1 MSVRMIHTLRRLHR
15 HVARQAAV
23 AAIAALAAIQ
33 GAPSSV
39 RADAAAGSAAF
50 EKGDYVRAQA
60 EWASAAEHGDP
71 DAEFGLGMLYERG
84 DGNLKQDYKAARRWY
99 EKAAAHGN
107 IGAEYRLALDWSAG
121 SDDVPADLV
130 EAYKWIL
137 LASEKGL
144 ATDVKAQL
152 AQVLNRKQLA
162 EAEKRAAAWK
172 EAHAEPAPAAAP
184 SARAGA
190 SPSTPPQRAS
200 GTAPTTTAK
209 SGGCPGW
216 PFPTLPCTEQFPALG
231 GAPAQR
237 SPAPSPARP
246 SSPR

>member
-1 MSVRMIHTLRRLHR
+1 MPFGMTRAPIWRAT
-15 HVARQAAV
+15 AA
-23 AAIAALAAIQ
+23 AALTLAVIHS
-33 GAPSSV
+33 APSPA
-39 RADAAAGSAAF
+39 RADSAAGSAAF

-84 DGNLKQDYKAARRWY
+84 DGDLKQDYKTAIKWY

-121 SDDVPADLV
+121 SDDHPADLV

-137 LASEKGL
+137 LAAEKGV

-152 AQVLNRKQLA
+152 AQVLSRGQIA

-172 EAHAEPAPAAAP
+172 KEHAEPPPAAPAAAAPAAAP
-184 SARAGA
+184 GAASSTAPVRAA
-190 SPSTPPQRAS
+190 
-200 GTAPTTTAK
+200 GTAPTAAGK
-209 SGGCPGW
+209 AGGCPGW
-216 PFPTLPCTEQFPALG
+216 PFPTLPCTEQFPAFG
-231 GAPAQR
+231 GAAPPAQQ
-237 SPAPSPARP
+237 SPARP
-246 SSPR
+246 PTAR